1 MALVSA
7 FNSQA
12 QTQAQIDEVMM
23 QVASQMNDEL
33 RGEAGIDNVVY
44 DKLTHGLY
52 INLSKSLINLY
63 EEAGLPR
70 TDIKKYMLEGMAEG
84 GTTATYRDMVTM
96 MNEMNVKFGVRY
108 TYQGKR
114 YTDLFRATDF

>member
-12 QTQAQIDEVMM
+12 QTQAQIDEVMT

-33 RGEAGIDNVVY
+33 RGQVGIDNVVY

-52 INLSKSLINLY
+52 INPGKSLINLC
-63 EEAGLPR
+63 EEANIPR

-84 GTTATYRDMVTM
+84 GTTAAMKDMVTM
-96 MNEMNVKFGVRY
+96 LNEMNVKFGARY

-114 YTDLFRATDF
+114 YTDLFRTTDF